1 MKSPLIPIDI
11 ISIYKNRMGD
21 LLPLPSRMAQ
31 CTPDTHI
38 AIFNIASD
46 LARKGGRLILSD
58 LFRSHDMQAQSHQDF
73 IAGRKKAFSPP
84 PGGSFHEAA
93 GRLIWI

>member
-1 MKSPLIPIDI
+1 
-11 ISIYKNRMGD
+11 
-21 LLPLPSRMAQ
+21 MAQ
-31 CTPDTHI
+31 CTPDAHV

-58 LFRSHDMQAQSHQDF
+58 LFRTHDMQAQSHQDF

-84 PGGSFHEAA
+84 PGGSFHYHHSAFEIPFEN
-93 GRLIWI
+93 RDSK